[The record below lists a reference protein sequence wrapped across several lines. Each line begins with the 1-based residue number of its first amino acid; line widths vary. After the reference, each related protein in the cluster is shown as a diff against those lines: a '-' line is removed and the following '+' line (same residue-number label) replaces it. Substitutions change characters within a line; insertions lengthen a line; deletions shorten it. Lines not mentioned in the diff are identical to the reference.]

1 MKYEKFGNFLNDIQ
15 LQKIAELNKFKSN
28 LKKNYKNG
36 FLIFI
41 GVYLLT
47 CIVSRLIW
55 ISPLLDSKNP
65 IVTTLSGFI
74 FLFSVGFSFFGFFFV
89 IIFLFGSIEKKPLPR
104 FYPKNYDFRP
114 KRIPEFFSVGQ
125 KKNIIL
131 YISRCKEELFR
142 SILELLIDQLE
153 YYPNQFL
160 NYEKVIESELF
171 PSLYSLANIDS
182 CELKLEGND
191 YISGV
196 VDNSSVEF
204 SEIDIIV
211 NNYSNEKKELV
222 NSYSEFHG
230 LFLKADLNQNY
241 RNKTFIIAKPWS
253 NFTSKDNLKKISLQN
268 LLFSKHFEVFSE
280 DEIEARIILS
290 PIILENL
297 ANFAEKFHAT
307 IKISFINNQLFFA
320 YEMGSFLEPD
330 LGDFFPQRKLNF
342 ELLKIDAY
350 KIYEEINC
358 VSCLINDLR
367 LNIRKKNY

>member
-15 LQKIAELNKFKSN
+15 LQKIAELNKVKSD
-28 LKKNYKNG
+28 LKKKYNKE

-41 GVYLLT
+41 GFCSLPFLV
-47 CIVSRLIW
+47 CILIQN
-55 ISPLLDSKNP
+55 LFP
-65 IVTTLSGFI
+65 IKIPFLGFLIIFI
-74 FLFSVGFSFFGFFFV
+74 FFILLGLSFFGFV
-89 IIFLFGSIEKKPLPR
+89 FLFVTLFGIIEKKPLSR
-104 FYPKNYDFRP
+104 FYPKNYDFRQARKP
-114 KRIPEFFSVGQ
+114 VFFTDGQ
-125 KKNIIL
+125 KKNINF

-211 NNYSNEKKELV
+211 NDYSNEKKELV

-230 LFLKADLNQNY
+230 LFLKADLNQY
-241 RNKTFIIAKPWS
+241 FRSKTFIIAKPWN
-253 NFTSKDNLKKISLQN
+253 NFNSKNNLKKISLQN
-268 LLFSKHFEVFSE
+268 SLFSKHFEVFSE

-290 PIILENL
+290 PIVLENL
-297 ANFAEKFHAT
+297 ANYAEKFHSS
-307 IKISFINNQLFFA
+307 IKISFLNNQLFFA

-330 LGDFFPQRKLNF
+330 LVDLIPSRKLNF
-342 ELLKIDAY
+342 DLLKIDAY

-358 VSCLINDLR
+358 VNRLINDLR